1 MNMNMNMN
9 MELPAHALPALP
21 TPTSA
26 SKNGESSPLVKF
38 RISSPSE
45 GPMPPAFSLKSPV
58 SASRKHST
66 TFTTS
71 FVQTPSGPVLT
82 PGGDHD
88 RSSIAHNRST
98 MILLSPSR
106 TIADSLTAL
115 AASTAQNLEQVWDEV
130 GYNPEE
136 RASQLSD
143 LLRQFRNL
151 CDEKISEERGVA
163 ETFRAEIFNV
173 QQELQ
178 QTGKALKRL
187 VDPQLLR
194 ETTTGQSLTDQ
205 LAMIEQTLEGLRE
218 DAALARQDLTECR
231 HYLMESYDAL
241 GFQLEDEW
249 KDIDSDWTEE
259 RREAFHVK
267 VAQVKQQVS
276 TRIDAVFALV
286 QDCLHFFQELS
297 IDADESPLDRRIAG
311 TLVLSKD
318 DTYMLTSKIQTDT
331 CVGIG
336 PTVLEDLTER
346 VTELSAERMRRK
358 SKLQEMGTEIGTLW
372 EKLGISEDEQ
382 RQFTQTIQGLGM
394 DTIVKGEEELERLN
408 QIKGDMLGKLLADSR
423 ERIAD
428 LWEDTNTPPDQQKS
442 FAPYTDD
449 QESFE
454 LLDSHDEYIKVLECR
469 LEQMQPI
476 LRILAR
482 RAEILAERMEYE
494 ELQHNSE
501 RLQQRGAALTKQLMR
516 EEKMAKR
523 IKRELPKLSS
533 MLEDKLVE
541 WKKEHGESFQYG
553 GEVYL
558 EVMEQQE
565 VEWKNYKEN
574 ETKAKLVRKQE
585 ERAMAENRYGT
596 TKSNKGSSNKALPGK
611 KRVGKAKAP

>member
-1 MNMNMNMN
+1 MDI
-9 MELPAHALPALP
+9 LPSSGA
-21 TPTSA
+21 
-26 SKNGESSPLVKF
+26 KNGGEASSPIVKF
-38 RISSPSE
+38 RISSPSSSTRKLQE
-45 GPMPPAFSLKSPV
+45 QQQGLQSSSFPYLKSPT

-82 PGGDHD
+82 PADA
-88 RSSIAHNRST
+88 RSSNANNRST

-163 ETFRAEIFNV
+163 ETFRAEIFNA

-194 ETTTGQSLTDQ
+194 ETLTGQSLTDQ
-205 LAMIEQTLEGLRE
+205 LASIEQTLEGLRE
-218 DAALARQDLTECR
+218 AAAVAREDLSACQQ
-231 HYLMESYDAL
+231 YLMESYEAL
-241 GFQLEDEW
+241 GWEQEEEW
-249 KDIDSDWTEE
+249 KDVDSDWTVE

-267 VAQVKQQVS
+267 VAEIKQQIA
-276 TRIDAVFALV
+276 TRTDAVVALV
-286 QDCLHFFQELS
+286 QDCQHFLHELRM
-297 IDADESPLDRRIAG
+297 DVEATPLDRRIAG
-311 TLVLSKD
+311 SLVLSKD
-318 DTYMLTSKIQTDT
+318 NTYMLTSKVQNDT

-336 PTVLEDLTER
+336 STVLEDLTQR
-346 VTELSAERMRRK
+346 AAELSAERKLRK
-358 SKLQEMGTEIGTLW
+358 TKLQEMGTEIATLW
-372 EKLGISEDEQ
+372 EKLRISEDEQ
-382 RQFTQTIQGLGM
+382 REFTQGIQGLGM
-394 DTIVKGEEELERLN
+394 DTIVKGEEELERLHAL
-408 QIKGDMLGKLLADSR
+408 KGAMLGKLIVEAR
-423 ERIAD
+423 ERIAS
-428 LWEDTNTPPDQQKS
+428 LWVETNTTLEQQKT
-442 FAPYTDD
+442 FKAYKDT

-454 LLDSHDEYIKVLECR
+454 LLDLHDDYVIVLEGR

-476 LRILAR
+476 LRILER

-533 MLEDKLVE
+533 MLEDKLFE
-541 WKKEHGESFQYG
+541 WKREHREDFQYG

-558 EVMEQQE
+558 EVMDRQE
-565 VEWKNYKEN
+565 EEWKSYKES
-574 ETKAKLVRKQE
+574 EMKAKLMKKQE
-585 ERAMAENRYGT
+585 ERALAENRYG
-596 TKSNKGSSNKALPGK
+596 KSKGGNALPGK
-611 KRVGKAKAP
+611 KRAKPFAVKNQ